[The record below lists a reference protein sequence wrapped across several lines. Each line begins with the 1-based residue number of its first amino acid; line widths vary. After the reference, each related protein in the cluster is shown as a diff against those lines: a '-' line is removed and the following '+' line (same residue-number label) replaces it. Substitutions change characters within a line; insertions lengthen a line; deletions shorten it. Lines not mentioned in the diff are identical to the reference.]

1 MQINVNTKFEIGQ
14 KVYHVTHNLKKYIVI
29 PVTIEE
35 IQVSQKSE
43 SCSIWYIDGIMKYL
57 ETQLIKTLEEA
68 ENKCTELNKEVTT
81 NED

>member
-14 KVYHVTHNLKKYIVI
+14 KVYHVTHNLKKYIVV

-57 ETQLIKTLEEA
+57 EKQLVSTQEEA
-68 ENKCTELNKEVTT
+68 EARCRELNGEVA
-81 NED
+81 NEY